1 MSWMPSVRL
10 PLALLA
16 LFAPAA
22 LLAATTPD
30 APKEPK
36 HKSLAGQ
43 LLVASPAMRDPRF
56 AQTVLVMVRHDATG
70 ALGIVINRPLRE
82 RPVGDLLEALG
93 EPRGD
98 AAGNIRIFHGGPV
111 QPEFGFVVHSGDYRR
126 AGTFAIPGGL
136 AMTGTSEIVRDIV
149 AGRGPQRSLIAFGYA
164 GWAAGQL
171 EGEIAANAWY
181 LAPADA
187 KFVFDEDRDKLWEL
201 AVARRTQEL

>member
-10 PLALLA
+10 PLAFVALL
-16 LFAPAA
+16 APAA
-22 LLAATTPD
+22 LLAATTSD

-56 AQTVLVMVRHDATG
+56 AQTVILMVRHDATG

-98 AAGNIRIFHGGPV
+98 ATGNIRIFHGGPV
-111 QPEFGFVVHSGDYRR
+111 QTALGFVVHSGDYKRPE
-126 AGTFAIPGGL
+126 TFAIAGGL
-136 AMTGTSEIVRDIV
+136 GMTGNSEIVREIV
-149 AGRGPQRSLIAFGYA
+149 AGRGPRKSLIAFGYA
-164 GWAAGQL
+164 GWAPGQL

-181 LAPADA
+181 LAPADP